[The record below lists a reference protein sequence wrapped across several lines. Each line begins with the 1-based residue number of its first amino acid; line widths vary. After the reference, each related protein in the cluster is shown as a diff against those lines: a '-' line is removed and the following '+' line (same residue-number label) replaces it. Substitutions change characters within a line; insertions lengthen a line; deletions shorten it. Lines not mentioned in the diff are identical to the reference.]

1 MRPESCADLDELR
14 SAYVDGALGD
24 SDRERLLAHLVD
36 CADCRRDVAE
46 MRHLRSLL
54 TAATPGSTP
63 VDLSDRLV
71 SIAGEE
77 ATKPLWTR
85 PFRRTPT
92 PGRLPTRQ
100 QLVRARVLAAV
111 LGSSLAVLAILGIGY
126 VSAPTVS
133 LANVDPTRQA
143 TIEFTTAVSG
153 FPLDGRVSG
162 ALQGLAPVASTDVA
176 QPEPVSRSGKRL
188 SEPKSIKFLVHA
200 GQAGWELSYTAKQVV
215 TLNRDGQQLSN
226 LVQVISRGDSGL
238 ELRTVP
244 SDSAAAP
251 VTLTY
256 IESEHSSRLADAD
269 LVQLLASRYTLRGW
283 KDQLYGGRPAV
294 VVEAVDPS
302 VTAAGQPSDPSAGA
316 ADPSAGAGDP
326 SAGAGGQAAG
336 TGGQAADSEAYGVVA
351 RWWIDDETALILGQ
365 ETFDGQGKLVTSS
378 RLDDLRVGPLSEDMV
393 ALPASPARTT
403 ATLTLSRAPELRKN
417 GWICADRLAGLQL
430 QRIRTDGP
438 ADPDLVH
445 LIYSDGLTTVSV
457 VEQRGRLD
465 DAPAGSTRNETLG
478 AWVTTGMP
486 STATWSSGDVVL
498 TVVTD
503 GSPVTLT
510 AAVAA
515 LPHKPFRGQTT
526 IERVRAGWSR
536 ILRR

>member
-1 MRPESCADLDELR
+1 MSAESCADLDEFR
-14 SAYVDGALGD
+14 SAYLDGALED

-54 TAATPGSTP
+54 TAAGTPDSAP

-77 ATKPLWTR
+77 ATQPLWTR
-85 PFRRTPT
+85 PFRRTPR

-111 LGSSLAVLAILGIGY
+111 MGSGLAVLAILGIGY

-133 LANVDPTRQA
+133 LASVDPTRQA

-162 ALQGLAPVASTDVA
+162 ALQGLAPSASTGADRPQVI
-176 QPEPVSRSGKRL
+176 SRSGRAI
-188 SEPKSIKFLVHA
+188 SEPKAIKLLVNA
-200 GQAGWELSYTAKQVV
+200 GEASWEMSYTATQVV
-215 TLNRDGQQLSN
+215 TANRDGQQVSN
-226 LVQVISRGDSGL
+226 TVQVISRGDAGL

-244 SDSAAAP
+244 KDSSAAP

-256 IESEHSSRLADAD
+256 IESEHSSRIADAD
-269 LVQLLASRYTLRGW
+269 LVQLLATHYVLRGW
-283 KDQLYGGRPAV
+283 KDQSYGDRPAR
-294 VVEAVDPS
+294 VVEAVKPETLAPSQAADPT
-302 VTAAGQPSDPSAGA
+302 VAAGA
-316 ADPSAGAGDP
+316 APTAPGELD
-326 SAGAGGQAAG
+326 
-336 TGGQAADSEAYGVVA
+336 GVVA
-351 RWWIDDETALILGQ
+351 RWWIDDQMSLILGQ
-365 ETFDGQGKLVTSS
+365 ETFDGRGNLVTSS
-378 RLDDLRVGPLSEDMV
+378 RLTDLRRGLVSEDAV
-393 ALPASPARTT
+393 SLPASPARTT
-403 ATLTLSRAPELRKN
+403 TALTLSRAAELRKD

-438 ADPDLVH
+438 TDPDLVH

-465 DAPAGSTRNETLG
+465 DPPAGSIRNETLG
-478 AWVTTGMP
+478 AWVTKGMP

-498 TVVTD
+498 TAVTD
-503 GSPVTLT
+503 GSPVTLA

-515 LPHKPFRGQTT
+515 LPHKALRGQTT

-536 ILRR
+536 VLGR

>member
-46 MRHLRSLL
+46 MRHIRSLL
-54 TAATPGSTP
+54 TAAGTMDSAP
-63 VDLSDRLV
+63 VDLSDRLC
-71 SIAGEE
+71 SIAGDE
-77 ATKPLWTR
+77 AAEPLWTR
-85 PFRRTPT
+85 PFRRTQT

-126 VSAPTVS
+126 VSAPAVS

-162 ALQGLAPVASTDVA
+162 ALQGLAPVTGTNMDR
-176 QPEPVSRSGKRL
+176 PEPISRSGKPL
-188 SEPKSIKFLVHA
+188 SKSKAIKVLVRA
-200 GQAGWELSYTAKQVV
+200 GQAGWESSYTANQVV
-215 TLNRDGQQLSN
+215 TLTRDGQQVSN
-226 LVQVISRGDSGL
+226 TVQVISRGDTGL

-244 SDSAAAP
+244 SDSSAAP

-269 LVQLLASRYTLRGW
+269 LVQLLARRYTLRGW
-283 KDQLYGGRPAV
+283 KGQLYGGRPAV

-302 VTAAGQPSDPSAGA
+302 VPAPDQPGDQTAGGAEPA
-316 ADPSAGAGDP
+316 ADDE
-326 SAGAGGQAAG
+326 
-336 TGGQAADSEAYGVVA
+336 ADGVVA
-351 RWWIDDETALILGQ
+351 RWWIGEQTFLILGQ
-365 ETFDGQGKLVTSS
+365 ETFDGHGNLVTSS
-378 RLDDLRVGPLSEDMV
+378 RLTDLQMGQVSEDTV

-403 ATLTLSRAPELRKN
+403 TTLTLSRAAELRKN
-417 GWICADRLAGLQL
+417 GWICFDRLAGLQL

-438 ADPDLVH
+438 AHPDLVH

-457 VEQRGRLD
+457 VEQRGRLE
-465 DAPAGSTRNETLG
+465 DAPAGSTQNKTLG
-478 AWVTTGMP
+478 AWVTSGMP

-515 LPHKPFRGQTT
+515 LPHKAFRGQTT

-536 ILRR
+536 ILGR

>member
-1 MRPESCADLDELR
+1 MRAESCADLDELR

-54 TAATPGSTP
+54 TAAGSPDSAP
-63 VDLSDRLV
+63 VDLSNRLV
-71 SIAGEE
+71 SIAGDE

-85 PFRRTPT
+85 PFRRTPI

-100 QLVRARVLAAV
+100 QLIRARVLAAV
-111 LGSSLAVLAILGIGY
+111 LGSGLAVLAILGVGY
-126 VSAPTVS
+126 VSAPPVS
-133 LANVDPTRQA
+133 LASLDPTRQA
-143 TIEFTTAVSG
+143 SIEFTTAVSG

-162 ALQGLAPVASTDVA
+162 ALQGLAPSAPTSEDRPA
-176 QPEPVSRSGKRL
+176 PISWSGKRL
-188 SEPKSIKFLVHA
+188 SEPKAIKLLVSA
-200 GQAGWELSYTAKQVV
+200 GQTGWESSYTAKQVV
-215 TLNRDGQQLSN
+215 TLTRDGQQVSN
-226 LVQVISRGDSGL
+226 TVQVINRGDTGL
-238 ELRTVP
+238 ELRTIP
-244 SDSAAAP
+244 SDSSAAP
-251 VTLTY
+251 VMLTY
-256 IESEHSSRLADAD
+256 IESEHSSRIADAD
-269 LVQLLASRYTLRGW
+269 LVQLLASRYVLRGW
-283 KDQLYGGRPAV
+283 KDQWYDDRRAA
-294 VVEAVDPS
+294 VVEAAQPAALVPGQTADPTVDE
-302 VTAAGQPSDPSAGA
+302 AGQPANGELD
-316 ADPSAGAGDP
+316 
-326 SAGAGGQAAG
+326 
-336 TGGQAADSEAYGVVA
+336 GVMA
-351 RWWIDDETALILGQ
+351 RWWIDQTTFLILGQ
-365 ETFDGQGKLVTSS
+365 EIFDGRGNLVTSS
-378 RLDDLRVGPLSEDMV
+378 RLTDLQIGPVREDTV

-403 ATLTLSRAPELRKN
+403 ATLTLSRAAELRKN

-438 ADPDLVH
+438 TDPDLVH

-478 AWVTTGMP
+478 AWVTSGMP
-486 STATWSSGDVVL
+486 STATWSSDDVVL

-503 GSPVTLT
+503 GSPVMLT

-515 LPHKPFRGQTT
+515 LPHKAFRGQTT

-536 ILRR
+536 ILGR

>member
-1 MRPESCADLDELR
+1 MSAESCADLDELR

-24 SDRERLLAHLVD
+24 SDRERLLTHLVD

-54 TAATPGSTP
+54 TAAGTPEAAP

-71 SIAGEE
+71 SIAGDE
-77 ATKPLWTR
+77 ATQPLWTR
-85 PFRRTPT
+85 PFRRTRT

-100 QLVRARVLAAV
+100 QLVRARVLATV

-133 LANVDPTRQA
+133 LASVDPTRQA

-162 ALQGLAPVASTDVA
+162 ALQGLAPSASTSVDR
-176 QPEPVSRSGKRL
+176 PESISRSGRAM
-188 SEPKSIKFLVHA
+188 SEPKAIKLLVHA
-200 GQAGWELSYTAKQVV
+200 GQASWETSYTATQVV
-215 TLNRDGQQLSN
+215 TLTRDGQQVSN
-226 LVQVISRGDSGL
+226 TVQVISRGDTGL

-244 SDSAAAP
+244 KDSSAAP

-256 IESEHSSRLADAD
+256 IESEHSSRIADAD
-269 LVQLLASRYTLRGW
+269 LVQLLATNYVLRGW
-283 KDQLYGGRPAV
+283 KDQWYDGRPAR
-294 VVEAVDPS
+294 VVEAVAPAMLGPS
-302 VTAAGQPSDPSAGA
+302 QA
-316 ADPSAGAGDP
+316 ADPTIGGAAP
-326 SAGAGGQAAG
+326 AV
-336 TGGQAADSEAYGVVA
+336 TGELDGVVA
-351 RWWIDDETALILGQ
+351 RWWIDDQMSLILGQ
-365 ETFDGQGKLVTSS
+365 ETFDGRGNLVTSS
-378 RLDDLRVGPLSEDMV
+378 RLTDLQRGQVNEEAVS
-393 ALPASPARTT
+393 LPASPARTT
-403 ATLTLSRAPELRKN
+403 TALTLSRAAELRKS

-438 ADPDLVH
+438 TAPDLVH

-465 DAPAGSTRNETLG
+465 DAPAGSIRDETVG
-478 AWVTTGMP
+478 AWVTKGMP

-515 LPHKPFRGQTT
+515 LPHRAFRGQTT

-536 ILRR
+536 ILGR

>member
-1 MRPESCADLDELR
+1 MSAESCADLDELR

-54 TAATPGSTP
+54 TAAGTPGSAP

-71 SIAGEE
+71 SIAGDE

-85 PFRRTPT
+85 PFRRTQT

-133 LANVDPTRQA
+133 LASLDPTRQA

-162 ALQGLAPVASTDVA
+162 ALQGLAPVASTAVDRPA
-176 QPEPVSRSGKRL
+176 PISWSGKRL
-188 SEPKSIKFLVHA
+188 SEPKAIKLLVHA
-200 GQAGWELSYTAKQVV
+200 GQAGWESSYTAKQVV
-215 TLNRDGQQLSN
+215 TLTRDDQQVSN
-226 LVQVISRGDSGL
+226 TVQVISRGDTGL

-244 SDSAAAP
+244 SDSSAAP

-256 IESEHSSRLADAD
+256 IESEHSSRMADAD
-269 LVQLLASRYTLRGW
+269 LVQLLASRYVLRGW
-283 KDQLYGGRPAV
+283 KDQWYAGHPAAV
-294 VVEAVDPS
+294 IEAVE
-302 VTAAGQPSDPSAGA
+302 PSALAPGQT
-316 ADPSAGAGDP
+316 ADP
-326 SAGAGGQAAG
+326 AGGA
-336 TGGQAADSEAYGVVA
+336 GQAADPESAGVMA
-351 RWWIDDETALILGQ
+351 RWWIDDRTSLILGQ
-365 ETFDGQGKLVTSS
+365 ETFDGHGNLVTSS
-378 RLDDLRVGPLSEDMV
+378 RLTDLEVGPVSEDTV

-403 ATLTLSRAPELRKN
+403 ATLTLSRASELRKN
-417 GWICADRLAGLQL
+417 GWICADRLAGFEL

-438 ADPDLVH
+438 TDPDLVH
-445 LIYSDGLTTVSV
+445 LIYSDGLSTVSV

-503 GSPVTLT
+503 GSPVMLT

-515 LPHKPFRGQTT
+515 LPHRAFGGQTT

-536 ILRR
+536 ILGR